1 MRSKGYTSF
10 SVLGLGLVVSLGT
23 VVAIISYSI
32 ETLAECVQNWRDLD
46 PYHQLEWTLNGTL
59 QLQRLAHEELG
70 YGTWENGDVF
80 VPITGGD
87 ERLAMVD
94 CVNAKHPCLQLLQ
107 TVECHEDSKTTEETK
122 QSNNA
127 ENDNSDEQSNNAGHS
142 DISEVL

>member
-1 MRSKGYTSF
+1 VRSKGYTSF
-10 SVLGLGLVVSLGT
+10 SVLGLGLVVGLGT

-32 ETLAECVQNWRDLD
+32 EILAECVQNWRKLD

-70 YGTWENGDVF
+70 YGTWENGDAF

-94 CVNAKHPCLQLLQ
+94 CVDVKHPRLQPLQ
-107 TVECHEDSKTTEETK
+107 MVECHEYSKTTEETK
-122 QSNNA
+122 DSNNA
-127 ENDNSDEQSNNAGHS
+127 GNDNSDEQSNNAEHS
-142 DISEVL
+142 DISEAQ

>member
-1 MRSKGYTSF
+1 VRSKGYTSF
-10 SVLGLGLVVSLGT
+10 SVLGLGLVVGLGT

-32 ETLAECVQNWRDLD
+32 EILAECVQNWRKLD

-70 YGTWENGDVF
+70 YGTWENGDAF

-94 CVNAKHPCLQLLQ
+94 CVNVKHPCLQPLQ
-107 TVECHEDSKTTEETK
+107 MVGCHEDSKTGEETK
-122 QSNNA
+122 HSNNA
-127 ENDNSDEQSNNAGHS
+127 ENDNSDEQNNNAELS
-142 DISEVL
+142 DIAEAQ